1 MHKVSLGEIIGTL
14 ARCRGVG
21 VTVGCGKESSRLETH
36 ILFFVAAVVAGLINS
51 LAGGGGLIT
60 FPLLALV
67 VPPVVA
73 DATSALALFPAYPS
87 AVWRTRSKLREVRR
101 LWVWLLLITSA
112 LGGLVGALLL
122 VWTGER
128 NLTFLVPWLVLGG
141 TVLFVLEPRLSRRSG
156 GAYQERGLATALWPL
171 AAVVV
176 FVVAIYGGY
185 FGAGIGILMISALSL
200 LRMGDVHRVVPF
212 KNLLA
217 GCLRGVAVVVLVIY
231 GEIAWGYGIPMAF
244 GGLIGGYLGGA
255 LTGRVNRAILR
266 AVVVVIGFGLAAY
279 YFWTLYGRSVL
290 HVIGD

>member
-1 MHKVSLGEIIGTL
+1 M
-14 ARCRGVG
+14 
-21 VTVGCGKESSRLETH
+21 ETH
-36 ILFFVAAVVAGLINS
+36 VLFFMAAVVAGLINS

-73 DATSALALFPAYPS
+73 DATSALALLPAYPG
-87 AVWRTRSKLREVRR
+87 AVWRTRDTLQEVRR
-101 LWVWLLLITSA
+101 LWLWLLLVTSA

-122 VWTGER
+122 VWTGDR
-128 NLTFLVPWLVLGG
+128 NFTFLVPWLVFGG
-141 TVLFVLEPRLSRRSG
+141 TVLFVLEPRLSRQSG
-156 GAYQERGLATALWPL
+156 AAYQDHGLATALWPL

-244 GGLIGGYLGGA
+244 GGLMGGYLGGA
-255 LTGRVNRAILR
+255 LTGRVNRTILR
-266 AVVVVIGFGLAAY
+266 AIVAVIGIGLAAY